1 MRILTYLSTLAV
13 FLLTLCFSVP
23 CTAQIAV
30 PLTTSL
36 PLEVR
41 SPYLNFWTQPSNT
54 SGITTTS
61 AEFFAKAVRHVNSLL
76 LAIHLRISLHQ
87 LSGRTALLRID
98 GVTHS
103 IFGQLALANR
113 SNVTGSFITPT
124 RTIFTLDVGPVE
136 VSVTFLSPI
145 EVRVEVSLFKCM
157 RSLIILAAIRPG
169 STINPFH
176 VHILWIERDGWEN
189 S

>member
-1 MRILTYLSTLAV
+1 MSILTYVSTFA
-13 FLLTLCFSVP
+13 FSLLILWFPVS

-41 SPYLNFWTQPSNT
+41 SPYLNFWTHPSNT
-54 SGITTTS
+54 SGNTTTS
-61 AEFFAKAVRHVNSLL
+61 AEFFAEVVRHVNFLL
-76 LAIHLRISLHQ
+76 LAIQLRIGRLNTSPLHQ
-87 LSGRTALLRID
+87 LSGRTALLRVD
-98 GVTHS
+98 GVTHL
-103 IFGQLALANR
+103 IFGQLSRANR

-145 EVRVEVSLFKCM
+145 EVRERSLFLSVCA
-157 RSLIILAAIRPG
+157 S
-169 STINPFH
+169 
-176 VHILWIERDGWEN
+176 
-189 S
+189 

>member
-1 MRILTYLSTLAV
+1 MRILTYISIFAV
-13 FLLTLCFSVP
+13 SLLTLWFPMP

-30 PLTTSL
+30 PLTTPL

-41 SPYLNFWTQPSNT
+41 FPYLNFWTSPSNT
-54 SGITTTS
+54 SGNTIAS
-61 AEFFAKAVRHVNSLL
+61 DEFFARAVRHANFLL
-76 LAIHLRISLHQ
+76 LTIGLRFSRLDTSSLHQ

-103 IFGQLALANR
+103 VFGQLALANR

-145 EVRVEVSLFKCM
+145 EVRVEESLVKCM
-157 RSLIILAAIRPG
+157 RPLNMLAATRLG

-176 VHILWIERDGWEN
+176 VHIL
-189 S
+189 

>member
-1 MRILTYLSTLAV
+1 MTTMPSSVMCILTYVFTLAV
-13 FLLTLCFSVP
+13 SIVTLWFPVP
-23 CTAQIAV
+23 CAAQIPV

-41 SPYLNFWTQPSNT
+41 SPYLNFWTNPPNT
-54 SGITTTS
+54 SGNETTN
-61 AEFFAKAVRHVNSLL
+61 AEFFAEAVRHLNSLL
-76 LAIHLRISLHQ
+76 AIYLRIGRLDASPLHQ

-103 IFGQLALANR
+103 IFGQPALANR

-145 EVRVEVSLFKCM
+145 EVCVEESLLFISVK
-157 RSLIILAAIRPG
+157 
-169 STINPFH
+169 
-176 VHILWIERDGWEN
+176 
-189 S
+189 